1 MSDIKLTNIPQMTV
15 GKVVDK
21 LSNAYSTVI
30 NNGVPIK
37 TMPSVML
44 WGPPG
49 VGKSQAIRQIAK
61 EIEYQTN
68 KKVNVKDVRLLLFNP
83 IDLRG
88 IPTSNADKTLAIWLK
103 PQIFQ
108 MDDRQVA
115 RHYVD
120 SKFKMNEIEPRTYRR
135 YTDMLKRLES
145 ISDTRIIDA
154 NAEMLL
160 EFLQTQ
166 LDYSQSSIRKIK
178 ELLYNIF
185 EQAIHMGVI
194 KDNPMKYVKTPKS
207 NKKTKV
213 VRALTIEEQ
222 IKLTKVLIEH
232 KPTYW
237 EQMLISLYTGMRMG
251 EVNALTYNDIN
262 LNFGFIFVCKTVT
275 HDEHERPYINNKPKT
290 DAGKRQLPI
299 NNTIKSLIIELKSR
313 QTEENGDELIFHP
326 KLYSHLNK
334 DKIVSTSTVNDTFKR
349 ILKKYDIL
357 DKSMVGAVSLHSLRH
372 TYATRCV
379 EAKISVKVLQVL
391 LGHTEIE
398 TTLDI
403 YTTIFPDYKDSSV
416 TIVDDYL
423 NGLKL
428 C

>member
-1 MSDIKLTNIPQMTV
+1 
-15 GKVVDK
+15 
-21 LSNAYSTVI
+21 
-30 NNGVPIK
+30 
-37 TMPSVML
+37 
-44 WGPPG
+44 
-49 VGKSQAIRQIAK
+49 
-61 EIEYQTN
+61 
-68 KKVNVKDVRLLLFNP
+68 
-83 IDLRG
+83 
-88 IPTSNADKTLAIWLK
+88 
-103 PQIFQ
+103 
-108 MDDRQVA
+108 
-115 RHYVD
+115 
-120 SKFKMNEIEPRTYRR
+120 
-135 YTDMLKRLES
+135 
-145 ISDTRIIDA
+145 
-154 NAEMLL
+154 
-160 EFLQTQ
+160 
-166 LDYSQSSIRKIK
+166 
-178 ELLYNIF
+178 
-185 EQAIHMGVI
+185 MGVI

-222 IKLTKVLIEH
+222 IKLTNVLVEH

-262 LNFGFIFVCKTVT
+262 LDFGFIFVCKTVT
-275 HDEHERPYINNKPKT
+275 HDEHERPYINHKPKT

-379 EAKISVKVLQVL
+379 EANISVKVLQVL

>member
-1 MSDIKLTNIPQMTV
+1 MAQLKHNNYHKPKNKRGEGTIYYDRSHDLWVGQVPTVYKENGKKAKLTV
-15 GKVVDK
+15 YGKTPREARDNLETAK
-21 LSNAYSTVI
+21 LE
-30 NNGVPIK
+30 K
-37 TMPSVML
+37 HF
-44 WGPPG
+44 
-49 VGKSQAIRQIAK
+49 
-61 EIEYQTN
+61 
-68 KKVNVKDVRLLLFNP
+68 LLFF
-83 IDLRG
+83 
-88 IPTSNADKTLAIWLK
+88 K
-103 PQIFQ
+103 PDEVTIG
-108 MDDRQVA
+108 QVA
-115 RHYVD
+115 KHYVD

-222 IKLTKVLIEH
+222 IKLTNVLVEH

-262 LNFGFIFVCKTVT
+262 LYFGFIFVCKTVT
-275 HDEHERPYINNKPKT
+275 HDEHERPYINHKPKT

-326 KLYSHLNK
+326 KLYSHINK

-379 EAKISVKVLQVL
+379 EANISVKVLQVL

-423 NGLKL
+423 NNLNLFEKPLK
-428 C
+428 